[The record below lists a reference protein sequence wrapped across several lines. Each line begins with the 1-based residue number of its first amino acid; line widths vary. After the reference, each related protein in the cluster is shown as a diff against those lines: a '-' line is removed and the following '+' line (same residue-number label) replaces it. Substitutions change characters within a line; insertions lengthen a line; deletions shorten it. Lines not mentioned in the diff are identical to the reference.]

1 MKKYQPKS
9 IYILTLLISSI
20 CILIIHSCKRDQSRD
35 ALPPSISEAQKWY
48 ESTYPKSITNHSS
61 LVTQS
66 IGGKHDLSQIIKP
79 DWKHTATYN
88 RFGQSVI
95 EMPVDPSAKLNL
107 NLKTNRWVFNKD
119 YSRSYFLLIKDKQTY
134 QAYILTFLADS
145 DYVKNNPGKLAHNTY
160 RKIDPDYSGLVLYFT
175 PKGDYIG
182 GYGYKQGK
190 LVMPETA
197 TTQSN
202 GQKIQSVDKGTLKPN
217 TMVADCVDWYQ
228 QVTVYYEDGSSW
240 TSEWEYLDTTC
251 TYRDD
256 GSNPGGGSTPPSTPP
271 TSPPPPPPC
280 PGSTC
285 TPMVETVRINN
296 LPPPS
301 DPGDGGTPPPP
312 ASNPCTV
319 KDCAPVTIR
328 TDSLAKHFPCALTL
342 IINKLLNNTNFSA
355 LVAPFTTT
363 RKPDLTYTDSTLPW
377 NSYSPILGANGY
389 ELGQTSYLGR
399 SATVNLNTKMF
410 QNSSQLLIAAAVI
423 HETLHAHINYQIE
436 TNVNFSPPAN
446 YNATKSWLVSLDYW
460 AAQNGTPSNYRDH
473 FAMLTDYFTKA
484 VATLKSWD
492 GSAHTDKEYAEAM
505 LYGLNTSDFLA
516 LPAGSPSALSVEYNA
531 LLTQYGL
538 TQATVNAFNTK
549 NLNVTGTVSGTSAK
563 LPGGCTP

>member
-1 MKKYQPKS
+1 M
-9 IYILTLLISSI
+9 LIV
-20 CILIIHSCKRDQSRD
+20 HSCKRDQKLS
-35 ALPPSISEAQKWY
+35 PSSQSISDAQQWY
-48 ESTYPKSITNHSS
+48 ERTYPKNIQGTS

-66 IGGKHDLSQIIKP
+66 TGDKRDMSQIIKP
-79 DWKHTATYN
+79 DWKHAVSYT
-88 RFGQSVI
+88 RLGKKVI
-95 EMPVDPSAKLNL
+95 ELPVDASVKVALT
-107 NLKTNRWVFNKD
+107 LKTNKYVFNKA
-119 YSRSYFLLIKDKQTY
+119 YSRSSYILIFDKQKYEAFLLTI
-134 QAYILTFLADS
+134 IADS
-145 DYVKNNPGKLAHNTY
+145 DYVKNDLGKLSHNSY
-160 RKIDPDYSGLVLYFT
+160 RKLDADFSGLILYHT

-182 GYGYKQGK
+182 GYGYKNGK
-190 LVMPETA
+190 MVVPETS
-197 TTQSN
+197 TDQS
-202 GQKIQSVDKGTLKPN
+202 GSKKVQSVENGTLKPSAL
-217 TMVADCVDWYQ
+217 VADCVDWYHQ
-228 QVTVYYEDGSSW
+228 TTYYYEDGS
-240 TSEWEYLDTTC
+240 TYTTPWEYQDTIC
-251 TYRDD
+251 TYYDD
-256 GSNPGGGSTPPSTPP
+256 GSSSPGGSAPPNSPP
-271 TSPPPPPPC
+271 ALPPPPPPC

-285 TPMVETVRINN
+285 TPAVEAIRTNY
-296 LPPPS
+296 LPPPT
-301 DPGDGGTPPPP
+301 DPGDGGVPPPP
-312 ASNPCTV
+312 ANNPCTV
-319 KDCAPVTIR
+319 KDCAPATIR
-328 TDSLAKHFPCALTL
+328 TDSLTKHFPCAITL
-342 IINKLLNNTNFSA
+342 IIRKLLNNVNFTS

-363 RKPDLTYTDSTLPW
+363 RKPDLTYTDGTLPW

-473 FAMLTDYFTKA
+473 FAMLTDYFSKA

-505 LYGLNTSDFLA
+505 LYGLNTNDFLA

-538 TQATVNAFNTK
+538 TQATVNAFNIA
-549 NLNVTGTVSGTSAK
+549 NLNVTGTASGTSAK